1 MVNRHTPNETA
12 RPRRS
17 REDDVEQSPPFFQH
31 SIRNR
36 IYLFL
41 LIGEVVQISLEGHV
55 TTILSVDPVDTARFG
70 DMPPHAR
77 VSIRRGAGVGVDKW
91 PMESGKEVIP

>member
-1 MVNRHTPNETA
+1 MANRHTPNEAA
-12 RPRRS
+12 RPHRS
-17 REDDVEQSPPFFQH
+17 REDNVEQAAPFFQH

-41 LIGEVVQISLEGHV
+41 LIGEAVQISLEGHV
-55 TTILSVDPVDTARFG
+55 TTILFVDPVDTARCG
-70 DMPPHAR
+70 NMPPHAR
-77 VSIRRGAGVGVDKW
+77 VGIRRGVGVGVSKW